1 MSHGSY
7 YQPART
13 LSVRDQQAIH
23 ELRQVHEAHP
33 FYGVERL
40 AIHLG
45 WSQDKA
51 RRIRNLAGIHI
62 PRAGK
67 RYKYKRGS
75 KAEISAPPNVLHRY
89 AALKNLSRPQD
100 GMNYEGMT
108 RAEAW
113 AQDFTYLWF
122 EQSYYYLAVALSL
135 ETRQVVGWRLGAN
148 HSSELTYSALLDA
161 LSKHETPAILHSDQ
175 GSEYLSHRHQ
185 LLCQNLEIQLSAS
198 NKASPWQNGFMER
211 WFGNFKREFGGL
223 TQYQDIARLHEAIAL
238 YIRYYNTE
246 RIHTKL
252 RMSPAAY
259 AAGLTRRNDSD
270 KVSGKSR
277 G

>member
-1 MSHGSY
+1 M
-7 YQPART
+7 
-13 LSVRDQQAIH
+13 
-23 ELRQVHEAHP
+23 HEAHP

-45 WSQDKA
+45 WSQDKT
-51 RRIRNLAGIHI
+51 RRIRNLSGVRI
-62 PRAGK
+62 PRASK
-67 RYKYKRGS
+67 RYKYKRSGT
-75 KAEISAPPNVLHRY
+75 AEITAPQNILHRY
-89 AALKNLSRPQD
+89 AQFKNEARPQD

-108 RAEAW
+108 KAEAW
-113 AQDFTYLWF
+113 AQDLTYLWF
-122 EQSYYYLAVALSL
+122 DQSYYYLAVVLSL

-223 TQYQDIARLHEAIAL
+223 AQYQDIARLHEAIAL

-259 AAGLTRRNDSD
+259 AASLMAATPLRKRKDG
-270 KVSGKSR
+270 VSGKSR